1 MCLQSLLI
9 NLMHPCRM
17 NLYISFK
24 KQLHTDMNDVC
35 SLEMKDDIIRSQVV
49 TGDTFEKHDRLSDQ
63 CN

>member
-1 MCLQSLLI
+1 
-9 NLMHPCRM
+9 M

-35 SLEMKDDIIRSQVV
+35 SLEMKDDIIRSQEV